1 MAFKDNLKHL
11 RENAGYKQA
20 KDFAKAAGIP
30 YSSYATYER
39 GSWPNEANLTR
50 IALTL
55 HASID
60 ELMGYTPSPLST
72 IQQIKQDFANVGY
85 ELKEEGSTWWRYEIT
100 EPGEEYPFHVKT
112 EDDLKQI
119 YQQIKLDVFRD
130 LKKVWADNIHDA
142 LVDYERKLNKEENQA
157 YLRIQMK
164 LLEQMKPLSDKM
176 MKAEA
181 EGDTK
186 TLGSLHETLFKLL
199 EKSNIKGIGGTD
211 KKK

>member
-60 ELMGYTPSPLST
+60 ELLGYVPRNTEDNANRIINQYRAIGAIVSKNT
-72 IQQIKQDFANVGY
+72 IGKGFIVQIGPNRY
-85 ELKEEGSTWWRYEIT
+85 RIESEEDLAFIYDKAM
-100 EPGEEYPFHVKT
+100 GEEM
-112 EDDLKQI
+112 L
-119 YQQIKLDVFRD
+119 IKCTKPIKITF
-130 LKKVWADNIHDA
+130 
-142 LVDYERKLNKEENQA
+142 
-157 YLRIQMK
+157 
-164 LLEQMKPLSDKM
+164 LEMELCKYG
-176 MKAEA
+176 A
-181 EGDTK
+181 
-186 TLGSLHETLFKLL
+186 F
-199 EKSNIKGIGGTD
+199 
-211 KKK
+211 

>member
-60 ELMGYTPSPLST
+60 ELLGYVPRNAEDNANRIINQYRAIGAIVSKNT
-72 IQQIKQDFANVGY
+72 IGKGFIVQIGPNRY
-85 ELKEEGSTWWRYEIT
+85 RIESEEDLAFVYDKAM
-100 EPGEEYPFHVKT
+100 GEEM
-112 EDDLKQI
+112 L
-119 YQQIKLDVFRD
+119 IKCIKPIKITF
-130 LKKVWADNIHDA
+130 
-142 LVDYERKLNKEENQA
+142 
-157 YLRIQMK
+157 
-164 LLEQMKPLSDKM
+164 LEMELCKYG
-176 MKAEA
+176 A
-181 EGDTK
+181 
-186 TLGSLHETLFKLL
+186 F
-199 EKSNIKGIGGTD
+199 
-211 KKK
+211 

>member
-60 ELMGYTPSPLST
+60 ELLGYVPRNAEDNANRIINQYRAIGAIVSKNT
-72 IQQIKQDFANVGY
+72 IGKGFIVQIGPNRY
-85 ELKEEGSTWWRYEIT
+85 RIESEEDLAFIYDKAM
-100 EPGEEYPFHVKT
+100 GEEM
-112 EDDLKQI
+112 L
-119 YQQIKLDVFRD
+119 IKCTKPIKITF
-130 LKKVWADNIHDA
+130 
-142 LVDYERKLNKEENQA
+142 
-157 YLRIQMK
+157 
-164 LLEQMKPLSDKM
+164 LEMELCKYG
-176 MKAEA
+176 A
-181 EGDTK
+181 
-186 TLGSLHETLFKLL
+186 F
-199 EKSNIKGIGGTD
+199 
-211 KKK
+211 

>member
-60 ELMGYTPSPLST
+60 ELLGYVPRNAEDNANRIINQYRAIGAIVSKNT
-72 IQQIKQDFANVGY
+72 IGKGFIVQIGTNRYRIESEEDLAFIYDKAMEEEMLIKCIKPIKITFLEM
-85 ELKEEGSTWWRYEIT
+85 ELCKYGA
-100 EPGEEYPFHVKT
+100 F
-112 EDDLKQI
+112 
-119 YQQIKLDVFRD
+119 
-130 LKKVWADNIHDA
+130 
-142 LVDYERKLNKEENQA
+142 
-157 YLRIQMK
+157 
-164 LLEQMKPLSDKM
+164 
-176 MKAEA
+176 
-181 EGDTK
+181 
-186 TLGSLHETLFKLL
+186 
-199 EKSNIKGIGGTD
+199 
-211 KKK
+211 

>member
-60 ELMGYTPSPLST
+60 ELLGYVPRNAEDNANRIINQYRAIGAIVSKKT
-72 IQQIKQDFANVGY
+72 IGKGFIVQIGPNRY
-85 ELKEEGSTWWRYEIT
+85 RIESEEDLAFVYDKAM
-100 EPGEEYPFHVKT
+100 GEEM
-112 EDDLKQI
+112 L
-119 YQQIKLDVFRD
+119 IKCIKPIKITF
-130 LKKVWADNIHDA
+130 
-142 LVDYERKLNKEENQA
+142 
-157 YLRIQMK
+157 
-164 LLEQMKPLSDKM
+164 LEMELCKYG
-176 MKAEA
+176 A
-181 EGDTK
+181 
-186 TLGSLHETLFKLL
+186 F
-199 EKSNIKGIGGTD
+199 
-211 KKK
+211 

>member
-60 ELMGYTPSPLST
+60 ELLGYVPRNAEDNANRIINQYRAIGAIVSKNT
-72 IQQIKQDFANVGY
+72 IGKGFIVQIGPNRY
-85 ELKEEGSTWWRYEIT
+85 RIESEEDLAFVYDKAM
-100 EPGEEYPFHVKT
+100 GEEM
-112 EDDLKQI
+112 L
-119 YQQIKLDVFRD
+119 IKCIKPIKITFLEMELCKYGVF
-130 LKKVWADNIHDA
+130 
-142 LVDYERKLNKEENQA
+142 
-157 YLRIQMK
+157 
-164 LLEQMKPLSDKM
+164 
-176 MKAEA
+176 
-181 EGDTK
+181 
-186 TLGSLHETLFKLL
+186 
-199 EKSNIKGIGGTD
+199 
-211 KKK
+211 

>member
-60 ELMGYTPSPLST
+60 ELLGYVPRNAEYNANRIINQYRAIGAIVSKNT
-72 IQQIKQDFANVGY
+72 IGKGFIVQIGPNRY
-85 ELKEEGSTWWRYEIT
+85 RIESEEDLAFVYDKAM
-100 EPGEEYPFHVKT
+100 GEEM
-112 EDDLKQI
+112 L
-119 YQQIKLDVFRD
+119 IKCIKPIKITF
-130 LKKVWADNIHDA
+130 
-142 LVDYERKLNKEENQA
+142 
-157 YLRIQMK
+157 
-164 LLEQMKPLSDKM
+164 LEMELCKYG
-176 MKAEA
+176 A
-181 EGDTK
+181 
-186 TLGSLHETLFKLL
+186 F
-199 EKSNIKGIGGTD
+199 
-211 KKK
+211 